1 MKILNYESK
10 YLVELINLFHDT
22 VENVN
27 IKDYTLEQVKVWVN
41 KEQDKMFWDDRFL
54 KTNTYLISIK
64 DVIVGFGN
72 IDESGYIDMFY
83 VHKDYQGIGV
93 GTKLLEVLETSVNTP
108 KYITDSSIT
117 ALNFFINNKYQIIK
131 EQLIIKNN
139 VSLINYKMTKEG
151 I

>member
-1 MKILNYESK
+1 
-10 YLVELINLFHDT
+10 
-22 VENVN
+22 
-27 IKDYTLEQVKVWVN
+27 
-41 KEQDKMFWDDRFL
+41 MFWDDRFL

-108 KYITDSSIT
+108 KYTTYSSIT
-117 ALNFFINNKYQIIK
+117 ALIFFINNKYQIIK

-139 VSLINYKMTKEG
+139 VSLLNYKMTKEG